1 MPCDTGKKIKM
12 FTNLRK
18 KMLSLLFSFYFKKTK
33 SGRAN
38 ETEIK
43 QMTKLINIRAE
54 ISELEK
60 VKRGNQ

>member
-1 MPCDTGKKIKM
+1 MSILKKEQRTKISD
-12 FTNLRK
+12 L
-18 KMLSLLFSFYFKKTK
+18 SFYFKKTK